1 MTASRARR
9 GYPGATAWI
18 GAEDVPALYEGAK
31 FYSSAVG
38 DVSRSS
44 ITSWLTELLERGGPV
59 PLHRV
64 ETMDPDTPCVSVCVL
79 GSGSAMADLPPAGDE
94 FEAAIRQIER
104 LRGVRFGAIYPLAAA
119 TISALAPVVA
129 AAQLGVPL
137 LDADGMGRTFAL
149 IHHTAM
155 SLAGVSPTPLVAY
168 GPTGESVLVEALA
181 GPRADRLLR
190 ANVDTL
196 GGWAALAAYPT
207 TAGVLRRAALPG
219 TVSRIANVGRVLLQ
233 RTDPDLLISRLGA
246 ITGCRRLGR
255 GRIVELE
262 QLSRPIDGTIP
273 AHPSSLVIDEMGG
286 LGRQLRIELR
296 SEIVAVFANGAL
308 IAGAPDLL
316 CLVDATR
323 GALATLDSLGR
334 GDLVDVLVTP
344 ADAVWYSNEGMARVG
359 LGSHGIPLEHP
370 RRREGER

>member
-1 MTASRARR
+1 MTNATGPTPG
-9 GYPGATAWI
+9 GYVGATASI

-31 FYSSAVG
+31 FYSPAVG
-38 DVSRSS
+38 DANRSS
-44 ITSWLTELLERGGPV
+44 LTSWLTGLLERDGPV
-59 PLHRV
+59 PLRRV
-64 ETMDPDTPCVSVCVL
+64 EAIAPETPCVSVCVI

-94 FEAAIRQIER
+94 FESAIRQIER
-104 LRGVRFGAIYPLAAA
+104 LQGVRFGAVYPLAAA
-119 TISALAPVVA
+119 TVSALVPVVA
-129 AAQLGVPL
+129 ASQLGVPL
-137 LDADGMGRTFAL
+137 LDADGMGRAHAL

-155 SLAGVSPTPLVAY
+155 HLAGVSPTPLVAQ
-168 GPTGESVLVEALA
+168 GPTGESVLVETLA

-207 TAGVLRRAALPG
+207 TAGVLRRAALLG
-219 TVSRIANVGRVLLQ
+219 TMSRIANVGRLLLE

-262 QLSRPIDGTIP
+262 HLSRPSDVTIP
-273 AHPSSLVIDEMGG
+273 AHPSSLVVDETGG
-286 LGRQLRIELR
+286 LRRQLRIELR

-316 CLVDATR
+316 CLVDVSR
-323 GALATLDSLGR
+323 GALATLDSLEP

-344 ADAVWYSNEGMARVG
+344 ADAVWYSGEGMQMVG

-370 RRREGER
+370 RRR